1 MSGGLPHPEDTTD
14 DPPEMAELR
23 LQVMSKT
30 VLYCR
35 LNNYLFIYFLLY
47 LPRNKLKLQ
56 KIKEKR
62 EKNKWR
68 GDLTETIRAYERLGL
83 LELWVRAV

>member
-1 MSGGLPHPEDTTD
+1 MSGGFPHPEDTTD

-35 LNNYLFIYFLLY
+35 LNNYLFIFFYY
-47 LPRNKLKLQ
+47 
-56 KIKEKR
+56 ICHAIIT
-62 EKNKWR
+62 KNKGKAR
-68 GDLTETIRAYERLGL
+68 KK
-83 LELWVRAV
+83 

>member
-30 VLYCR
+30 VLYCT
-35 LNNYLFIYFLLY
+35 LNNYLFIFFILY
-47 LPRNKLKLQ
+47 LPRNNYKK
-56 KIKEKR
+56 
-62 EKNKWR
+62 
-68 GDLTETIRAYERLGL
+68 
-83 LELWVRAV
+83 